1 MSFVYDFQTSV
12 YNNNKTSFDYYF
24 VIPEE
29 YSFVSPPTH
38 PSPYRKVK
46 NINELSGFIAEW
58 VMATTRDVPV

>member
-29 YSFVSPPTH
+29 YSFVSLPPHT
-38 PSPYRKVK
+38 PPLTGKLR
-46 NINELSGFIAEW
+46 INELSGFIAEW